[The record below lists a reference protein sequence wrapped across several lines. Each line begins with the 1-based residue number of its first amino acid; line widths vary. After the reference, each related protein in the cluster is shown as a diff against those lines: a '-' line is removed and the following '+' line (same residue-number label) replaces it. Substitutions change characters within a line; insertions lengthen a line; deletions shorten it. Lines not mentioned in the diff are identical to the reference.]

1 MKNIIIFSIVYFLN
15 SCKMDITNGQE
26 QFELDYSVNIISNK
40 SYKEDK
46 IKSAFF
52 TIKGKN
58 PETDKIDTFDAGR
71 WFSNVSDSIEKGDTL
86 YKIKGEKFFL
96 IKKEKYILK
105 VNSKVNTNG
114 EIIEI
119 IKRF

>member
-1 MKNIIIFSIVYFLN
+1 
-15 SCKMDITNGQE
+15 MDITNGQE